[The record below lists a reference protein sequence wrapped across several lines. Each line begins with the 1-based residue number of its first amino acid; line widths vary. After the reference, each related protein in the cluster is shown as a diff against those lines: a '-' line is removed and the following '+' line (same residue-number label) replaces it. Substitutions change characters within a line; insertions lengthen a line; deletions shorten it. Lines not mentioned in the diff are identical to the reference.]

1 LAAAALPASGID
13 NEHRRPR
20 SSLHYRPTNLRLGSF
35 AALVISLSTITGA
48 SWAFFDVAGQERLGA
63 EHYRETDVY
72 ADFGGA
78 FHLTP
83 SYRFYQSDYSNGGYN
98 SWALRMGYDKP
109 KDGLG
114 LTLGS
119 TPKQHGYE
127 NEFAGLDAALS
138 LGGAAASGV
147 GSGGDKGGPQEKEAR
162 RMGEDLG
169 AGVTVTRHLEDFE
182 LSGAQT
188 DALLP
193 GLQSRPSPLTLV
205 QTDLH
210 GLAAVSWGWFWL
222 GARVTKTLYD
232 KNLSELAA
240 APAPL
245 LEIEGAGAV
254 ANGFPDL
261 SVNGKMKASF
271 PDGIEPYISYTH
283 TSFVVEYP
291 DSDAYTA
298 GAFVYVG
305 RLRVNGFYELYDPR
319 LGIGTLGFY
328 SLGVGWSF

>member
-1 LAAAALPASGID
+1 VSHYFLTAVVAAFFLVRPAQ
-13 NEHRRPR
+13 
-20 SSLHYRPTNLRLGSF
+20 
-35 AALVISLSTITGA
+35 
-48 SWAFFDVAGQERLGA
+48 AFFDVASQERLGA

-98 SWALRMGYDKP
+98 SWALRMGYDVP
-109 KDGLG
+109 KEGVG
-114 LTLGS
+114 LTVGS
-119 TPKQHGYE
+119 TPKQNGYM

-138 LGGAAASGV
+138 LGGGSVSGV
-147 GSGGDKGGPQEKEAR
+147 GPVDMEGRPLEKGTSR
-162 RMGEDLG
+162 LGEDLG
-169 AGVTVTRHLEDFE
+169 AGVTVTRHSEDFE
-182 LSGAQT
+182 LSGAQAN
-188 DALLP
+188 ALLP
-193 GLQSRPSPLTLV
+193 GLQSRPSPLSLV

-210 GLAAVSWGWFWL
+210 GLAAVSWERFWL

-232 KNLSELAA
+232 KNLAALAV

-261 SVNGKMKASF
+261 SVNGKIKASL
-271 PDGIEPYISYTH
+271 PEGLEPYISYTH
-283 TSFVVEYP
+283 TSFAVEYP

-298 GAFVYVG
+298 GAFLYIG
-305 RLRVNGFYELYDPR
+305 RLRVNGFYELYAPH
-319 LGIGTLGFY
+319 LGIGPLSFY
-328 SLGVGWSF
+328 SLGLGWSF